1 MSIFVN
7 LENYLGDKEKGQGRS
22 CGGGGRGLNHSV
34 HGRQT
39 KQACGHSSES
49 RAEGAELHSLGFAV
63 WWGQLVRKAA
73 RSHT

>member
-7 LENYLGDKEKGQGRS
+7 LENYLGGKEEGQGRS
-22 CGGGGRGLNHSV
+22 WGGGLNHSV
-34 HGRQT
+34 HGSQT

-63 WWGQLVRKAA
+63 CQGQLFGKAT